1 MPRKSLKTTTPT
13 SPSTQTLETIPLVKE
28 NLTSLALGF
37 HVQAVQSQ
45 EPEQVLNTKS
55 QPYFERFYASSG
67 NVSPSSASLNNPWEL
82 SLADL
87 EQSWGDS
94 EWLATK
100 ANVKLCRR
108 KNSVQVTSENDF
120 LLFPTPTAN
129 LGTYRQAGTNRLETW
144 LRGNGL
150 IPNGSQLN
158 AIAYALIQGFPS
170 NWFQALAHPQNTLPI
185 GLLVPL
191 TRQDAS
197 EPESLQAEPSPP
209 HRPPSPSSES
219 CTSTHCSNC
228 NSFDNSIPD
237 SSPWK
242 FCLLK
247 GSYTEESDLTT
258 CEDFIPIIPYEV
270 PPKTRRFKGEGSGNI
285 RTRKSHDTDQYNYH
299 FELWKDKKRLIK
311 STTYIPKGK
320 LAKIREMEANKEP
333 VEAILRELGKQ
344 ISADG
349 ILTRGEV

>member
-28 NLTSLALGF
+28 NLTSLPLGF
-37 HVQAVQSQ
+37 HVQELLPQ
-45 EPEQVLNTKS
+45 EPERVLNTKS
-55 QPYFERFYASSG
+55 QPYFERLYASSG
-67 NVSPSSASLNNPWEL
+67 NASPSSASLSNPWEL
-82 SLADL
+82 SLEDL

-100 ANVKLCRR
+100 ANIKLCRR

-185 GLLVPL
+185 GLLVSLIP
-191 TRQDAS
+191 QDAS
-197 EPESLQAEPSPP
+197 EPESLQAELSPP
-209 HRPPSPSSES
+209 HRPPSPQG
-219 CTSTHCSNC
+219 
-228 NSFDNSIPD
+228 
-237 SSPWK
+237 K
-242 FCLLK
+242 
-247 GSYTEESDLTT
+247 
-258 CEDFIPIIPYEV
+258 
-270 PPKTRRFKGEGSGNI
+270 
-285 RTRKSHDTDQYNYH
+285 RK
-299 FELWKDKKRLIK
+299 K
-311 STTYIPKGK
+311 STLDKYYF
-320 LAKIREMEANKEP
+320 
-333 VEAILRELGKQ
+333 
-344 ISADG
+344 S
-349 ILTRGEV
+349 